1 MGNQEELLLPVL
13 NLIVQIPLVLALSV
27 LWYTFIFT
35 PFGVQEYVR
44 TSIPLYHGFHVHV
57 CTSIPYIFKI
67 LYVRT
72 SLSHI
77 CDLIADRN
85 IDGARKILD
94 SHTEKSSTDIVLY
107 SQIYE
112 IEGDYDK
119 AATVILDYLK
129 DNDSGTAVRMYN
141 RLKHLKP
148 HCSSDISEQITPYEN

>member
-35 PFGVQEYVR
+35 PFGVQE
-44 TSIPLYHGFHVHV
+44 
-57 CTSIPYIFKI
+57 
-67 LYVRT
+67 YVRT